1 MKITLPFAFIL
12 FAVLMAAVPGSLG
25 APEGTC
31 PETDVTTVYLPDDA
45 RCEYEQIS
53 N

>member
-1 MKITLPFAFIL
+1 MKIALPLAVVL
-12 FAVLMAAVPGSLG
+12 FAVFMATIPGSLG

-45 RCEYEQIS
+45 HCEYDIIL